1 MNMNFSEMGLSRKML
16 NSIEKMGFVEPTPIQ
31 SRAIPVIL
39 NGRDI
44 IGQAHT
50 GTGKTAAFG
59 IPLLEMLDYSSK
71 KVQALILCP
80 TRELA
85 VQVAR
90 EIAALASN
98 RKEIEVLAIYG
109 GQSIERQINTLKK
122 GIQVVVGTPGRIMDH
137 MRRKTLKLDDTK
149 FVVLDEADEMLN
161 MGFLEDIRYILSH
174 VGKERQITMFSATM
188 PKAII
193 ALAQEFQKEPELIK
207 VINREL
213 TVSTVEQ
220 YYLEIGESRKFD
232 ALSKLIEY
240 YNPQLSLVFCNTKKK
255 VDELVPM
262 LQAKGYLVDGL
273 HGDMSQSLRNRVM
286 NSFRNKSI
294 KVLVATDVAARGI
307 DVDDIEAVFNYDIP
321 QDEEY
326 YVHRIG
332 RTGRAGK
339 TGKAFSFAY
348 GRSLHRLREI
358 QRYTKIKIKSLNV
371 PSEKDVNT
379 KRMESFLG
387 EINDILEQGNLS
399 DYVPAVEELIARGYT
414 SMEIAAA
421 LIKMNVSKRAYSQ
434 NEAGAKNNNRDREM
448 IKLFVSA
455 GSKHNIRVRDI
466 VGAITG
472 EAGIP
477 GDRIGSIEL
486 LSKHSYVEVER
497 RYAEL
502 VIDSLNRC
510 KIKGN
515 KIVAELARAK

>member
-1 MNMNFSEMGLSRKML
+1 
-16 NSIEKMGFVEPTPIQ
+16 
-31 SRAIPVIL
+31 
-39 NGRDI
+39 
-44 IGQAHT
+44 
-50 GTGKTAAFG
+50 
-59 IPLLEMLDYSSK
+59 
-71 KVQALILCP
+71 
-80 TRELA
+80 
-85 VQVAR
+85 
-90 EIAALASN
+90 
-98 RKEIEVLAIYG
+98 
-109 GQSIERQINTLKK
+109 
-122 GIQVVVGTPGRIMDH
+122 
-137 MRRKTLKLDDTK
+137 
-149 FVVLDEADEMLN
+149 
-161 MGFLEDIRYILSH
+161 
-174 VGKERQITMFSATM
+174 
-188 PKAII
+188 
-193 ALAQEFQKEPELIK
+193 
-207 VINREL
+207 
-213 TVSTVEQ
+213 
-220 YYLEIGESRKFD
+220 
-232 ALSKLIEY
+232 
-240 YNPQLSLVFCNTKKK
+240 
-255 VDELVPM
+255 M